1 MKSIWPFRHF
11 GLKIWSVLLAVA
23 LWLAVT
29 GDESVE
35 RGLRIPLELQQF
47 PPGLELQGDA
57 PALVDVRV
65 RGESSALG
73 RVAPGDIVAV
83 LDLRGVRP
91 GRRLFQLTPE
101 QVRAPFGVQV
111 VQVNPTT
118 VPLTFIDTA
127 SRHAGANAADGQ
139 VVDRTIRDRP
149 LDIRNVPQSLTA
161 AVRPS
166 DVDVQLRGRRD
177 ALVRV
182 QPADVKMFVDLAGLS
197 PGDYALTVRADV
209 PRDVAVARVE
219 PSTVQVRIRQ

>member
-1 MKSIWPFRHF
+1 MWPFRHA
-11 GLKIWSVLLAVA
+11 GLKALALGIAVM
-23 LWLAVT
+23 LWLAVAGEQT
-29 GDESVE
+29 VE
-35 RGLRIPLELQQF
+35 RVLRVPLELQQF
-47 PPGLELQGDA
+47 PTELELVGDF
-57 PALVDVRV
+57 PTTVDVRV
-65 RGESSALG
+65 RGSSGALS
-73 RVAPGDIVAV
+73 RVGAGDVVAM
-83 LDLRGVRP
+83 LDLNSAEP
-91 GRRLFQLTPE
+91 GPRLFRLRPDD
-101 QVRAPFGVQV
+101 VRAPFGVQV